1 MNPGAGR
8 NIQLDVLRGVA
19 ILLVMGRH
27 LDLPR
32 PTGLVGALVEGWF
45 RIGWLG
51 VDLFFVLSGFL
62 IGGLLLAEA
71 RRYGTISITRFLVR
85 RGFKIYPAYLV
96 FIAYVMAMPVMKAAL
111 KGTDV
116 GAAIETQ
123 WHLYWPN
130 LIFLQNYVG
139 SNPAGHTWTLAVEEH
154 FYLLLPFLLAVL
166 VAAGRIRMLLPIC
179 IACGLTCLALR
190 GLSVWTSD
198 QFYVR
203 MAATHLRIDA
213 LMCGVGI
220 RAVAEYLPERFLA
233 MRDYRI
239 VLMCAGAAC
248 WSLNLL
254 IEPDTAF
261 IRTIGLTGTY
271 VGSAAFLVAAYNTS
285 AQDFGRWRR
294 LAVPLATFVAWI
306 GLYSYAIYLWH
317 VTAMGIL
324 EREVGSRLLPDASVA
339 PMGTWLIGAIVA
351 CGGAVIAGVVMTKLV
366 EWPALRLRE
375 RFFPSRLTPLPETSR
390 SESAAPVWV
399 STGDARWSPRVS
411 AAARQV
417 NEPNP

>member
-1 MNPGAGR
+1 VNPSVGR

-27 LDLPR
+27 LELPR
-32 PTGLVGALVEGWF
+32 PTGPMGLLVEAWF

-85 RGFKIYPAYLV
+85 RGFKIYPAYFV
-96 FIAYVMAMPVMKAAL
+96 FIAYLIAMPAMKAAL
-111 KGTDV
+111 KGADPWV
-116 GAAIETQ
+116 VIETQ
-123 WHLYWPN
+123 WRLYWPN

-154 FYLLLPFLLAVL
+154 FYLLLPFLLAML
-166 VAAGRIRMLLPIC
+166 VAVGRIRMLLPIC

-220 RAVAEYLPERFLA
+220 RAVAEHLPDWFRA
-233 MRDYRI
+233 MRGYRT
-239 VLMCAGAAC
+239 VLICAGAAC
-248 WSLNLL
+248 WSLNLF
-254 IEPDTAF
+254 IEPSTPF

-271 VGSAAFLVAAYNTS
+271 VGSAAFLVAAYNTT
-285 AQDFGRWRR
+285 AGDFSRWKR
-294 LAVPLATFVAWI
+294 LAVPLASLIAWI
-306 GLYSYAIYLWH
+306 GVYSYGIYLWH
-317 VTAMGIL
+317 VTAMGML
-324 EREVGSRLLPDASVA
+324 EREVAGRLLTDASVA
-339 PMGTWLIGAIVA
+339 PAGIWLISAIVA
-351 CGGAVIAGVVMTKLV
+351 CGGAVIVGVVTSKLV
-366 EWPALRLRE
+366 EWPLLRLRE
-375 RFFPSRLTPLPETSR
+375 RIFPSRLTPLPTSARRASTSETTPVTVGVNNLPLIDNSLDASR
-390 SESAAPVWV
+390 QKA
-399 STGDARWSPRVS
+399 
-411 AAARQV
+411 
-417 NEPNP
+417 